1 VGNRVAGILTLTAFA
16 LCFQLFGAVSE
27 VADLN
32 GSLYILPLFK
42 TVSVSLQLRG
52 CKGKKTGL
60 WWRENLPH
68 DPILQSISEKL
79 PL

>member
-1 VGNRVAGILTLTAFA
+1 
-16 LCFQLFGAVSE
+16 LFRAVSE

-32 GSLYILPLFK
+32 GPLYIFPLSK
-42 TVSVSLQLRG
+42 TVSVSLLLRG
-52 CKGKKTGL
+52 CKGKKIGL
-60 WWRENLPH
+60 WWLEDLPH